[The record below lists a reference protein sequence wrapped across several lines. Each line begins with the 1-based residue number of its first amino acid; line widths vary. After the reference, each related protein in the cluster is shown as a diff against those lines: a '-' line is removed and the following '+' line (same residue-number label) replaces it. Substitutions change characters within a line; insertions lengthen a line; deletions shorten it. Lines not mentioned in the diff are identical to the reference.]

1 MQQVI
6 PKISR
11 MTMVLA
17 ACVSL
22 AVLGACSPKEQ
33 AKTAQADQPETTL
46 ASIQKKGEITMG
58 VMADT
63 PPYGFVPQG
72 QSQPIGFDSDI
83 AHQIASR
90 MKVKLNM
97 VIVTSANRI
106 ANLMTKKDD
115 IMVSSQVPTTQRD
128 KDRTTR

>member
-33 AKTAQADQPETTL
+33 AKTAPAHQPETTL
-46 ASIQKKGEITMG
+46 SSIQKKGEITIG
-58 VMADT
+58 FQADN

-72 QSQPIGFDSDI
+72 QRQPIGFDIDI
-83 AHQIASR
+83 AHQISSR
-90 MKVKLNM
+90 LIVKLNM
-97 VIVTSANRI
+97 VIVTSANR
-106 ANLMTKKDD
+106 
-115 IMVSSQVPTTQRD
+115 
-128 KDRTTR
+128 